1 MIKVGILGAG
11 SHVAGELIKLLLSH
25 KEVEIGCLVSQ
36 TFGGQKLEAAHPA
49 LKGLTNISFQSY
61 KDAHL
66 EESGIVFVAKPH
78 TYFKEIAELLTGGI
92 KIIDFGADFRL
103 KKVETFEQW
112 YNMKHPVPE
121 LLPGAV
127 YGLPELNK
135 EKIKSAKLL
144 ANPGCYP
151 AGIILG
157 VAPLFAQIL
166 GVDTN
171 KVIIDSVS
179 GFSGAGRREGK
190 PHTLAIEVYNNLKAY
205 KVGIHP
211 HIPEMEQELQL
222 LSGKKTEITF
232 VPHVAGFERGILNTI
247 HFPLEADTT
256 TKRLI
261 EAYDKFYAD
270 APFIRVCRNAET
282 AEIKNVVGTNFCDIE
297 LRVNKEKSRLVI
309 LSAID
314 NLVKGASG
322 QAVQNMNLMFGFDET
337 EGLL

>member
-1 MIKVGILGAG
+1 MVKVGILGAA

-25 KEVEIGCLVSQ
+25 KEVEISYLVSQ

-49 LKGLTNISFQSY
+49 LKGLAEISFQSY
-61 KDAHL
+61 EDSHL
-66 EESGIVFVAKPH
+66 KECGIVFVAKPH
-78 TYFKEIAELLTGGI
+78 TYFKEIGELLAGGTR
-92 KIIDFGADFRL
+92 IIDFGGDFRL
-103 KKVETFEQW
+103 KDAETFEKW

-121 LLPGAV
+121 LLPEAV

-157 VAPLFAQIL
+157 VAPLFAQSL
-166 GVDTN
+166 GVDTS
-171 KVIIDSVS
+171 KVIVDSVS

-190 PHTLAIEVYNNLKAY
+190 PHTLAIEVYNNVKAY
-205 KVGIHP
+205 KIGIHP

-222 LSGKKTEITF
+222 LSGKKTELTF

-247 HFPLEADTT
+247 HFPLQVDTT
-256 TKRLI
+256 TEQLI

-270 APFIRVCRNAET
+270 APFVRICKGDET

-297 LRVNKEKSRLVI
+297 LKANKEKAQLVI

-337 EGLL
+337 EGLK